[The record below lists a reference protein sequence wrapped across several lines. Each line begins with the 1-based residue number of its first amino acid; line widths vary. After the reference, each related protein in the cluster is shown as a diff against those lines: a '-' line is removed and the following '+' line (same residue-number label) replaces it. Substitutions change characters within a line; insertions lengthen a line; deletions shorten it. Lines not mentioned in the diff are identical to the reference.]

1 MPHQCISYYAHIIG
15 IVFVLIFVV
24 SCGSTNIIRPPDQPP
39 DRPDPPFKINS
50 PKPPQPE
57 QPFIMPQKATNKL
70 LVVSMANG
78 LNQHGKTIQ
87 KTLHERLNKHLNAR
101 LPFTLL
107 TLDPKE
113 VKNPF
118 SNWSDINDTRTLWKK
133 ISAIRFGYSLDA
145 LANLKR
151 INNEYQGFKKLLYF
165 TDNGNMDDIDPSA
178 LTVPQSWQQAN
189 IELTVLT
196 TGSCTPWTKQAR
208 VHQCTKLDD
217 EDDIEKALHQ
227 FVSQ

>member
-24 SCGSTNIIRPPDQPP
+24 SCGSNTT
-39 DRPDPPFKINS
+39 RPDPITRN
-50 PKPPQPE
+50 
-57 QPFIMPQKATNKL
+57 PQKTTNKL

-78 LNQHGKTIQ
+78 LNQYGKTIQ
-87 KTLHERLNKHLNAR
+87 NTLHELLNKHLNAS

-107 TLDPKE
+107 TLDPKG

-118 SNWSDINDTRTLWKK
+118 SNWSNINDTRELWEK
-133 ISAIRFGYSLDA
+133 ISADIRFGYSLDA
-145 LANLKR
+145 LANLKH
-151 INNEYQGFKKLLYF
+151 IEDEYRDFKKLLYF